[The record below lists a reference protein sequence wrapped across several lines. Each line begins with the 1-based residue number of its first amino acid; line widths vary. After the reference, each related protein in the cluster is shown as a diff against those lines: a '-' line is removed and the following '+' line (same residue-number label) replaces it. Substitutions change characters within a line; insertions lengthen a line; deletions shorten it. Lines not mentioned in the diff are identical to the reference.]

1 MKRKKIIVLGF
12 MGGMP
17 IAGVIWQHIH
27 YMVGLQRLGHEVY
40 YVEDTLNYPYDP
52 VAFNVSDDYSYAVRT
67 LSRLA
72 EEHGFQG
79 RWAYCARF
87 KDPFESAGMSLLELK
102 TLYKEADCALNI
114 CGSHDMN
121 DDLRSIRHLI
131 YVESDPGVEQIKIDQ
146 GESATIDYLKE
157 HRHLFTFG
165 ENIGT
170 PDFAVPTHGFHWL
183 PTRQPVVTDLW
194 CPTAEAPAPDPLAL
208 FTTICNWST
217 SGKKDIVWRDS
228 NYLWSK
234 SLEFLRFVE
243 APKRSGEP
251 FEMATDIK
259 KEEERGLFEKNDWRL
274 VLPHDLSVDWN
285 GYRDYIRNSKGEF
298 TCAKDQY
305 IRLNTGWFS
314 DRTACYLAS
323 GRPVITQE
331 TGFTAHYGGKEGL
344 LSFSTM
350 EEIVDAVAS
359 IRADYKKHSR
369 AALAIAKE
377 VFEAEKVL
385 ASLLARAGV

>member
-27 YMVGLQRLGHEVY
+27 YIVGLQRLGHEVY
-40 YVEDTLNYPYDP
+40 YVEDTSNYPYDP
-52 VAFNVSDDYSYAVRT
+52 VAFNISDDYSHAAKV
-67 LSRLA
+67 LGKLA
-72 EEHGFQG
+72 EEHGFEG
-79 RWAYCARF
+79 RWTYCARY
-87 KDPFESAGMSLLELK
+87 KEPFESAGMSLAELR
-102 TLYKEADCALNI
+102 TLYREADCALNI
-114 CGSHDMN
+114 CGSHDLN
-121 DDLRSIRHLI
+121 EELQSIRNLI

-146 GESATIDYLKE
+146 GVSGTIDYLKA

-170 PDFAVPTHGFHWL
+170 PSFAVPTHGFHWL

-194 CPTAEAPAPDPLAL
+194 CKGTEAPVPDPGAH

-243 APKRSGEP
+243 APRLSGEP

-259 KEEERGLFEKNDWRL
+259 DTGENELFVKNDWKL
-274 VLPHDLSVDWN
+274 VLPHDLSADWN
-285 GYRDYIRNSKGEF
+285 SYRDYIRNSKGEF

-314 DRTACYLAS
+314 DRTACYLAA

-331 TGFTAHYGGKEGL
+331 TGFTAHYGGGEGL
-344 LSFSTM
+344 LSFNSM
-350 EEIVDAVAS
+350 EEIVEAVAS
-359 IRADYKKHSR
+359 IRGDYKKHSR

-377 VFEAEKVL
+377 IFEAEKVL
-385 ASLLARAGV
+385 KSLLERAGV

>member
-1 MKRKKIIVLGF
+1 MKKKKIIVLGF

-27 YMVGLQRLGHEVY
+27 CIVGLQRLGHEVT

-52 VAFNVSDDYSYAVRT
+52 VAFNVSDDYSYAAQT
-67 LSRLA
+67 LGRLA
-72 EEHGFQG
+72 KEHGFEG
-79 RWAYCARF
+79 RWAYCARY
-87 KDPFESAGMSLLELK
+87 KENPEIAGMSLEDLRR
-102 TLYKEADCALNI
+102 LYREADCALNI

-121 DDLRSIRHLI
+121 DDLRTIRNLI
-131 YVESDPGVEQIKIDQ
+131 YVESDPGVEQIKIDK
-146 GESATIDYLKE
+146 GESQTVDYLKE
-157 HRHLFTFG
+157 HHHLFTFG

-170 PDFAVPTHGFHWL
+170 PSFAVPTHGFRWL
-183 PTRQPVVTDLW
+183 PTRQPVVTSLW
-194 CPTAEAPAPDPLAL
+194 CPTSEAPAPAPTAL

-217 SGKKDIVWRDS
+217 SGKKDIEWRGS

-234 SLEFLRFVE
+234 SLEFLKFIE

-259 KEEERGLFEKNDWRL
+259 KKEEVDLFTENDWRL

-285 GYRDYIRNSKGEF
+285 GYRDYIRDSRGEF

-305 IRLNTGWFS
+305 VRLSTGWFS
-314 DRTACYLAS
+314 DRTACYLAA

-331 TGFTAHYGGKEGL
+331 TGFTAHYGGEEGL
-344 LSFSTM
+344 LAFSTM
-350 EEIVDAVAS
+350 EEITGAVAS

-369 AALAIAKE
+369 AALAIARE

-385 ASLLARAGV
+385 ASLLERASV

>member
-1 MKRKKIIVLGF
+1 MKKKKIIVLGF

-27 YMVGLQRLGHEVY
+27 YIVGLQRLGHEVT

-52 VAFNVSDDYSYAVRT
+52 VAFNVSDDYSYAAQT
-67 LSRLA
+67 LGRLA
-72 EEHGFQG
+72 KEHGFEG
-79 RWAYCARF
+79 RWAYCARY
-87 KDPFESAGMSLLELK
+87 KENPEIAGMSLEDLRR
-102 TLYKEADCALNI
+102 LYREADCALNI

-121 DDLRSIRHLI
+121 DDLRTIRNLI
-131 YVESDPGVEQIKIDQ
+131 YVESDPGVEQIKIDKE
-146 GESATIDYLKE
+146 ESQTVDYLKE
-157 HRHLFTFG
+157 HHHLFTFG

-170 PDFAVPTHGFHWL
+170 PSFAVPTHGFRWL
-183 PTRQPVVTDLW
+183 PTRQPVVTSLW
-194 CPTAEAPAPDPLAL
+194 CPTPEASAPDPKAL

-217 SGKKDIVWRDS
+217 SGKKDIEWRGS

-234 SLEFLRFVE
+234 SLEFLKFIE

-259 KEEERGLFEKNDWRL
+259 KKEEVDLFAENDWRL

-285 GYRDYIRNSKGEF
+285 GYRDYIRDSRGEF

-305 IRLNTGWFS
+305 VRLSTGWFS
-314 DRTACYLAS
+314 DRTACYLAA

-331 TGFTAHYGGKEGL
+331 TGFTAHYGGEEGL
-344 LSFSTM
+344 LAFSTM
-350 EEIVDAVAS
+350 EEITGAVAS

-369 AALAIAKE
+369 AALAIARE

-385 ASLLARAGV
+385 ASLLERASV

>member
-1 MKRKKIIVLGF
+1 M
-12 MGGMP
+12 
-17 IAGVIWQHIH
+17 
-27 YMVGLQRLGHEVY
+27 
-40 YVEDTLNYPYDP
+40 
-52 VAFNVSDDYSYAVRT
+52 
-67 LSRLA
+67 
-72 EEHGFQG
+72 
-79 RWAYCARF
+79 
-87 KDPFESAGMSLLELK
+87 ESAGMSLSQLK
-102 TLYKEADCALNI
+102 TLYREADCALNI

-131 YVESDPGVEQIKIDQ
+131 YVESDPGVEQIKIDKD
-146 GESATIDYLKE
+146 ESATIDYLKE

-170 PDFAVPTHGFHWL
+170 PAFAVPTHGFDWL

-194 CPTAEAPAPDPLAL
+194 CPTAEAPAPDPAAL

-217 SGKKDIVWRDS
+217 SGKKDIEWRGS

-243 APKRSGEP
+243 APKRSGES

-259 KEEERGLFEKNDWRL
+259 KEEERALFEKNDWKL

-285 GYRDYIRNSKGEF
+285 GYRDYICNSRGEF

-305 IRLNTGWFS
+305 IRLDTGWFS
-314 DRTACYLAS
+314 DRTACYLAA

-331 TGFTAHYGGKEGL
+331 TGFTSHYGGREGL
-344 LSFSTM
+344 LSFSSM
-350 EEIVDAVAS
+350 EEITGAVAS

-369 AALAIAKE
+369 AALAIARE

-385 ASLLARAGV
+385 ASLLDRAGV

>member
-1 MKRKKIIVLGF
+1 
-12 MGGMP
+12 
-17 IAGVIWQHIH
+17 
-27 YMVGLQRLGHEVY
+27 
-40 YVEDTLNYPYDP
+40 
-52 VAFNVSDDYSYAVRT
+52 
-67 LSRLA
+67 
-72 EEHGFQG
+72 
-79 RWAYCARF
+79 
-87 KDPFESAGMSLLELK
+87 MSLSALK
-102 TLYKEADCALNI
+102 TIYQEADCALNI

-121 DDLRSIRHLI
+121 DEIRSIRNLI

-170 PDFAVPTHGFHWL
+170 PAFAMPTHGFNWL

-194 CPTAEAPAPDPLAL
+194 CAGAEAPLPASDAL

-217 SGKKDIVWRDS
+217 SGKKDIVWKDS

-243 APKRSGEP
+243 APRLSGES

-259 KEEERGLFEKNDWRL
+259 KEEEQELFVKNNWRL

-285 GYRDYIRNSKGEF
+285 GYRDYISNSKGEF

-314 DRTACYLAS
+314 DRTACYLAA

-331 TGFTAHYGGKEGL
+331 TGFAAHYGGKGGL
-344 LSFSTM
+344 FSFSCM
-350 EEIVDAVAS
+350 EEIIEAVAA

-369 AALAIAKE
+369 AALAIARE

-385 ASLLARAGV
+385 ASLLDRAGV